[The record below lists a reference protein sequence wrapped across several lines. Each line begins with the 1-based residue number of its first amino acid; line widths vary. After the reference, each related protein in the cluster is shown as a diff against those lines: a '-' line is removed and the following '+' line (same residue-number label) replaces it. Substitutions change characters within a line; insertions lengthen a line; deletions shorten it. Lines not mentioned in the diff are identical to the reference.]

1 MSRHQRCASRNCD
14 QTSFAPAF
22 FDSLADEGPEV
33 RHDARRHGGFHHPL
47 GEEDTGQVLAWIR
60 TACGADTADPAEPPR
75 YGRKIDAPGI
85 YTPTPNPQPALNPP
99 WLSPKNIS
107 ELMMS

>member
-22 FDSLADEGPEV
+22 FDSLVDEGPEV
-33 RHDARRHGGFHHPL
+33 RDDARRHGGFHHAF

-99 WLSPKNIS
+99 WPSPKNIS